1 MESHQS
7 FKWMK
12 AVHNLRSTEKQHPS
26 SSSNGRGGP
35 LLQTWK
41 YILAN
46 SKTAWPL
53 WSQGRITPSQS
64 WLDLAV
70 NHKMKLHRTSKTPTH
85 KVKALLQFQM
95 PSTIKHLIVRVSKG
109 APQRKLKQS
118 WCQNTQ
124 SKYPTPNGAEMLHA
138 GELHRILVNSNKP
151 WCVVIADFQQQAS
164 SFHSTCQWGSK
175 DESISPSP
183 SVSRISISHAQDGG
197 SKPSSLLA
205 TGGHCFPS
213 WKSCWLGSHW
223 LWILPC
229 DLSYPSLVKPGLD
242 NDWRG
247 CHLLLSISGN
257 WPWKDKQLAPRTPTT
272 TNSAL
277 Y

>member
-1 MESHQS
+1 MSKYTKQVSHS
-7 FKWMK
+7 KWCWN
-12 AVHNLRSTEKQHPS
+12 AACRGITPYSGELKQAMMCGDSWLPAASILIPFHLPV
-26 SSSNGRGGP
+26 GIKG
-35 LLQTWK
+35 WK
-41 YILAN
+41 YL
-46 SKTAWPL
+46 T
-53 WSQGRITPSQS
+53 
-64 WLDLAV
+64 
-70 NHKMKLHRTSKTPTH
+70 
-85 KVKALLQFQM
+85 F
-95 PSTIKHLIVRVSKG
+95 
-109 APQRKLKQS
+109 
-118 WCQNTQ
+118 
-124 SKYPTPNGAEMLHA
+124 
-138 GELHRILVNSNKP
+138 
-151 WCVVIADFQQQAS
+151 
-164 SFHSTCQWGSK
+164 
-175 DESISPSP
+175 P